1 MSDGRKKGRDVCPS
15 NLLDASPA
23 TTRICREGRWKMSI
37 IDQAKDELR
46 RANFG
51 EEDSAVMIGISVFKE
66 RQTCL

>member
-1 MSDGRKKGRDVCPS
+1 
-15 NLLDASPA
+15 
-23 TTRICREGRWKMSI
+23 MSI
-37 IDQAKDELR
+37 IGQAKDELR